1 VSGAA
6 SGAKSAA
13 SPRHRAVAGRAL
25 RACGTAALLVMIV
38 GLADCGKK
46 GPPVAPLGV
55 PNVYPRTY
63 PRE

>member
-1 VSGAA
+1 MSEGMPRDQLAAA
-6 SGAKSAA
+6 S
-13 SPRHRAVAGRAL
+13 RHRVASRAV
-25 RACGTAALLVMIV
+25 RACGTVALLVMAV

-46 GPPVAPLGV
+46 GPPVAPPGV

>member
-1 VSGAA
+1 VSVGA
-6 SGAKSAA
+6 SGAKLSAVRRNRPA
-13 SPRHRAVAGRAL
+13 TRRAL
-25 RACGTAALLVMIV
+25 RACGTVALLVMAV

-46 GPPVAPLGV
+46 GPPVAPPGV